1 MKTEE
6 VINILKQIRSRAVA
20 KPTPSLL
27 DYIDGQIDILKT
39 VNDDSGSSTA
49 PFTPFH
55 PTNSVTCGTP
65 RSIECLD
72 SKPTVKRFHGAD
84 ASANP

>member
-6 VINILKQIRSRAVA
+6 VINILKQIRSRAVT
-20 KPTPSLL
+20 KPATLL

-39 VNDDSGSSTA
+39 VNDEPDPSAA
-49 PFTPFH
+49 PYSQFH
-55 PTNSVTCGTP
+55 PIHTVTCGTP
-65 RSIECLD
+65 RSVECLD

>member
-6 VINILKQIRSRAVA
+6 VINILKQIRSRAVT
-20 KPTPSLL
+20 KPTTLL

-39 VNDDSGSSTA
+39 VNDESEPSAA
-49 PFTPFH
+49 PYLHH
-55 PTNSVTCGTP
+55 PVSSVTGGTP
-65 RSIECLD
+65 RSVECFD

>member
-6 VINILKQIRSRAVA
+6 VINILKQIRSRAVT
-20 KPTPSLL
+20 KPATLL

-39 VNDDSGSSTA
+39 VNDESEPSAALHLHHTI
-49 PFTPFH
+49 
-55 PTNSVTCGTP
+55 NSVTGGTP
-65 RSIECLD
+65 RSVECLD

>member
-6 VINILKQIRSRAVA
+6 VINILKQIRSRAVT
-20 KPTPSLL
+20 KPTTLL

-39 VNDDSGSSTA
+39 VNDESESSAA
-49 PFTPFH
+49 PFSPFH
-55 PTNSVTCGTP
+55 PISSVTGGTP
-65 RSIECLD
+65 RSVEVLD

>member
-6 VINILKQIRSRAVA
+6 VINILKQIRSRAVT
-20 KPTPSLL
+20 KPTTLL

-39 VNDDSGSSTA
+39 VNDESEPSAA
-49 PFTPFH
+49 PYSQFNPIC
-55 PTNSVTCGTP
+55 SVTGGTP
-65 RSIECLD
+65 RSVESLD
-72 SKPTVKRFHGAD
+72 SKPAVKRFHGAD

>member
-6 VINILKQIRSRAVA
+6 VINILKQIRSRALT
-20 KPTPSLL
+20 KPATLL

-49 PFTPFH
+49 TFTPFH
-55 PTNSVTCGTP
+55 PTNSATCGTP

>member
-6 VINILKQIRSRAVA
+6 VINILKQIRSRAVT
-20 KPTPSLL
+20 KPTTLL

-39 VNDDSGSSTA
+39 VNDESEPSAA
-49 PFTPFH
+49 PYLHH
-55 PTNSVTCGTP
+55 PINSVTGGTP
-65 RSIECLD
+65 RCVECLD

>member
-6 VINILKQIRSRAVA
+6 VINILKKIRSRVVTN
-20 KPTPSLL
+20 PTALL
-27 DYIDGQIDILKT
+27 DYIDGQIDILST
-39 VNDDSGSSTA
+39 VKDNSA
-49 PFTPFH
+49 PSAAPLFH
-55 PTNSVTCGTP
+55 PVSSVTCGTP

>member
-39 VNDDSGSSTA
+39 VNDESEPSTA
-49 PFTPFH
+49 PYLHH
-55 PTNSVTCGTP
+55 PINSVTGGTP
-65 RSIECLD
+65 RSVECLD

>member
-6 VINILKQIRSRAVA
+6 VINILKQIRSRALT
-20 KPTPSLL
+20 KPATLL
-27 DYIDGQIDILKT
+27 DYIDGQIDILST
-39 VNDDSGSSTA
+39 VKDNSA
-49 PFTPFH
+49 PSAAPQLH
-55 PTNSVTCGTP
+55 QMCSVTCGTP

-72 SKPTVKRFHGAD
+72 SKPTMKRFHGAD

>member
-6 VINILKQIRSRAVA
+6 VINILKQVRSRALT
-20 KPTPSLL
+20 KPTTLI
-27 DYIDGQIDILKT
+27 DYIDGQIDILKA
-39 VNDDSGSSTA
+39 VNDESEPSAA
-49 PFTPFH
+49 PYSQFH
-55 PTNSVTCGTP
+55 PVSSVTGGTP
-65 RSIECLD
+65 RCIASLD

>member
-6 VINILKQIRSRAVA
+6 VINILKQIRSRAVT
-20 KPTPSLL
+20 KPTTLL

-39 VNDDSGSSTA
+39 VNDESGSSTA
-49 PFTPFH
+49 PYSPFH
-55 PTNSVTCGTP
+55 PVSSVTCGTP

-72 SKPTVKRFHGAD
+72 SKPSVKHFHGAD
-84 ASANP
+84 TSANP